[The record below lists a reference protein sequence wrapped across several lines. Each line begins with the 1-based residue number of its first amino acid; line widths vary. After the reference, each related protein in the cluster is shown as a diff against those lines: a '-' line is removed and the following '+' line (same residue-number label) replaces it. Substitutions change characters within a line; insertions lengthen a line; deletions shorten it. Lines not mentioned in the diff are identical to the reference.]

1 MFQSMN
7 LRGKMKMNTKELKRK
22 WIDFC
27 LTFADAYEDC
37 PFDDET
43 VVVRHRKNKK
53 IFALFFEREGE
64 IWINFKGDP
73 MQSDLWR
80 KVYSSVTAGYHMNKI
95 HWNTVKIPGD
105 VPEEEVKAMLSESHF
120 LTKPKK

>member
-1 MFQSMN
+1 MN
-7 LRGKMKMNTKELKRK
+7 AKELKRK

-27 LTFADAYEDC
+27 LTFTDAYEDC

-80 KVYSSVTAGYHMNKI
+80 EVYSSVIPGYHMNKV

-105 VPEEEVKAMLSESHF
+105 VPDEEVMAMLSESHF
-120 LTKPKK
+120 LTAPKK

>member
-1 MFQSMN
+1 MDS
-7 LRGKMKMNTKELKRK
+7 KKLKRK

-27 LTFADAYEDC
+27 LTFADAYEDY

-43 VVVRHRKNKK
+43 TVIRHKKNKK
-53 IFALFFEREGE
+53 SFALIFDRETE

-73 MQSDLWR
+73 IQSDLWR